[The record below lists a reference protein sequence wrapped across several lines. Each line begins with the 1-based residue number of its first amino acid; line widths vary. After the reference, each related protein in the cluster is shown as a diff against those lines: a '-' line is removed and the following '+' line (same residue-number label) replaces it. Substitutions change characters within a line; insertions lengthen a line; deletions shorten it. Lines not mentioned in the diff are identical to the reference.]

1 MLMLINEPANGQQ
14 KEAFNILDQVFGTSE
29 FSEGQA
35 VNSIAV
41 GLEISEAD
49 ATQVLSTLKRND
61 AVGEV

>member
-49 ATQVLSTLKRND
+49 ASQVLSTLKRND

>member
-14 KEAFNILDQVFGTSE
+14 KEAFNVLDQVFGTSE

-35 VNSIAV
+35 INSIAV
-41 GLEISEAD
+41 GLEVSEAD
-49 ATQVLSTLKRND
+49 AKNILSTLKRTE

>member
-14 KEAFNILDQVFGTSE
+14 KEAFNVLDQVFGTSE

-35 VNSIAV
+35 INSIAV
-41 GLEISEAD
+41 GLEVSEAD
-49 ATQVLSTLKRND
+49 ATNILSTLKRTE